1 MEKMSSPFWHS
12 LLSGAVVIGK
22 HSLIQFICLFGLL
35 MVSGFLLTWIS
46 RWTNN
51 SFRQFR
57 FPQMGLYLFGVIGV
71 PLHEFCHAL
80 FAKVF
85 FHDIKSIK
93 WFDPQGKNGSYG
105 VVVHTY
111 DDKNLY
117 HRVGLFFIGMGPVL
131 LAPFFLY
138 LFYALLVP
146 GSSHVLMSAATPS
159 MALAHFAQTLMM
171 AQNWSSVGFYV
182 FLYIC
187 ICLTSQ
193 MELSNEDFA
202 IARGGMIPLF
212 CVLIVMNAGAYA
224 INLNVHA
231 HLSAWFSKFLNFWS
245 SFFCLALGLSL
256 VNMILCFLFLSLI
269 NRLLGRGLI
278 NPFRNGED

>member
-1 MEKMSSPFWHS
+1 MNSPFLQT
-12 LLSGAVVIGK
+12 LLSAAVVIGK
-22 HSLIQFICLFGLL
+22 NALIQFLCLFGLL
-35 MVSGFLLTWIS
+35 IVSGFLLTWIS

-80 FAKVF
+80 FAKIF
-85 FHDIKSIK
+85 FHDIQSIK
-93 WFDPQGKNGSYG
+93 WFDPKGKNGSYG

-117 HRVGLFFIGMGPVL
+117 HRMGLFFIGMGPVL
-131 LAPFFLY
+131 LAPFLLY
-138 LFYALLVP
+138 LGYLLLVP
-146 GSSHVLMSAATPS
+146 GSSHSFLSLTSPS
-159 MALAHFAQTLMM
+159 ETLERFTHSLTA
-171 AQNWSSVGFYV
+171 AQNWGSVGFYV
-182 FLYIC
+182 FFYIC

-202 IARGGMIPLF
+202 VARGGMIPLL
-212 CVLIVMNAGAYA
+212 CVLIVLNTGAYL

-231 HLSAWFSKFLNFWS
+231 HLRSLFSAFLNFWG
-245 SFFCLALGLSL
+245 SFFCLALALSIL
-256 VNMILCFLFLSLI
+256 NMVFCFVFLSLI
-269 NRLLGRGLI
+269 NRLCGRDWI
-278 NPFRNGED
+278 NPFRGDGN

>member
-1 MEKMSSPFWHS
+1 MNSPILHS
-12 LLSGAVVIGK
+12 LISAALVIGK
-22 HSLIQFICLFGLL
+22 HSLIQFVCLFGLL

-85 FHDIKSIK
+85 FHDIQSIK
-93 WFDPQGKNGSYG
+93 WFDPKGKNGSYG

-117 HRVGLFFIGMGPVL
+117 HRTGLFFIGMGPVL

-138 LFYALLVP
+138 LFYTLLVP
-146 GSSHVLMSAATPS
+146 GSSHVLMTFASPTV
-159 MALAHFAQTLMM
+159 ALQSFTHSLIA

-182 FLYIC
+182 FIYIC

-202 IARGGMIPLF
+202 IARGGMIPLI
-212 CVLIVMNAGAYA
+212 CLLLVINTGAYL
-224 INLNVHA
+224 ININVHA
-231 HLSAWFSKFLNFWS
+231 HLSSWFSTFLNFWG
-245 SFFCLALGLSL
+245 SFFCLALGVSL
-256 VNMILCFLFLSLI
+256 LNMVFCFFFLSLI
-269 NRLLGRGLI
+269 NRLLGRSLI
-278 NPFRNGED
+278 NPFRGD